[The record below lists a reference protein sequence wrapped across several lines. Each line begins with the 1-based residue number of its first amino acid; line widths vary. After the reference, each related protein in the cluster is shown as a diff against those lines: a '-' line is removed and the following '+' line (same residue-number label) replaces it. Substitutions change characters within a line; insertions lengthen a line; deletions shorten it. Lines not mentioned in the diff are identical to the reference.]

1 MNKRR
6 IMSMEQKKMSR
17 ETYWETSGNVNE
29 ERDIY
34 QTLTDVVREEEISYG
49 DAWLTLFCC

>member
-1 MNKRR
+1 
-6 IMSMEQKKMSR
+6 MEQKKLNR
-17 ETYWETSGNVNE
+17 KNYWGSCGNVNE

-34 QTLTDVVREEEISYG
+34 QMETETVREAEISYG